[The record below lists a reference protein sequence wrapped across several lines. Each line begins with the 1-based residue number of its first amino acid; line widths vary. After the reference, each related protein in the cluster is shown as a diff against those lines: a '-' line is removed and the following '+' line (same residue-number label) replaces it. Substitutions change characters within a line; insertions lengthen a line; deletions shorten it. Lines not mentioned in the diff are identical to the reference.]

1 MYICIVETAIKN
13 HINQEEFVSKE
24 QYEKLLSENEYLK
37 QQLSELKRMIFGS
50 KSERFVPNDDAQL
63 SLFDFEQEK
72 TTEKQIEEISYTREK
87 PKKEKK
93 KAIRATIPQ

>member
-1 MYICIVETAIKN
+1 VGNAIRN
-13 HINQEEFVSKE
+13 HISQEQFVSKE

-50 KSERFVPNDDAQL
+50 KSERFVPIDDSQL

-72 TTEKQIEEISYTREK
+72 ATEKETE
-87 PKKEKK
+87 
-93 KAIRATIPQ
+93 